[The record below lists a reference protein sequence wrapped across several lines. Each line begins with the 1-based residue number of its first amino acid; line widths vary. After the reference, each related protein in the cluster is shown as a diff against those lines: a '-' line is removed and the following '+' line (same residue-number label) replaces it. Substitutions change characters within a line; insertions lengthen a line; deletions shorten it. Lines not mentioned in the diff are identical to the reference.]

1 MELYGRIQCVTY
13 DELVGSGIISKP
25 NYDKKVRN
33 GIINVVRRGGGGHP
47 ALIEYSS
54 LPSDLKAAVKELH
67 PDAEKELIREYMS
80 CTIQSD
86 DAAVKFCREY
96 QPAISIERQQEY
108 VLTAQVLNEMVRV
121 EKALKADHKI
131 HGSYLPKETW
141 NAVRGTCENLRKAY
155 EHNLPKNEARLRQK
169 FNAYKREGYSCLV
182 NKNSG
187 NQVAR
192 KISGE
197 EARLILKL
205 RRSKFPIYTE
215 TQLFEEYNRQAVERG
230 LNIIKSPVTLRNFL
244 YDPANMPMWYGTVH
258 GMQEW
263 KKKYI
268 KLMKTDLP
276 TMRDALW
283 YGDGTKL
290 NLYYK
295 NEQGKKCTTMVYEVV
310 DAYSEVLLGFGIA
323 PTENFRSQYEA
334 YRMAIEVA
342 GVCPYEMVHDNQ
354 GSHSKLASEG
364 FFDKICRLNKPSM
377 PYNPQ
382 SKTIENIFGRFQQQ
396 VLHKRWNYTGGN
408 VTDKKLNSKP
418 NLEFINQNAYKLPT
432 FEELI
437 EIYRECRDEWNN
449 MPHPGTGIP
458 RMEMYRMSEN
468 PETTPVTEVDKVR
481 MFWLT
486 KDKPSTYT
494 NAGISFELGTKKY
507 EYEVYDAEGL
517 PDYNFSLKNT
527 DREFI
532 VKYDPM
538 DMTHIELYERTASGT
553 KYRATATPKVVVS
566 RATQEQMFEDRSHI
580 VRSINLSKEILA
592 KVQLEGEDFDLSE
605 KIAAEFFD
613 FSTPESKTISK
624 KKMKGFREKHASG
637 EMRPV
642 LRFPKKEDEIEL
654 VTADYSTIGEY
665 DKAVS
670 NMTYDELYDN
680 KF

>member
-1 MELYGRIQCVTY
+1 MELYGKYQCVTREELISMNLLTPSNY
-13 DELVGSGIISKP
+13 DNYVRRKKFTVVNRGGRNHHARIDFNSIPERMKEEYRKIKP
-25 NYDKKVRN
+25 N
-33 GIINVVRRGGGGHP
+33 
-47 ALIEYSS
+47 
-54 LPSDLKAAVKELH
+54 
-67 PDAEKELIREYMS
+67 AEKELIKEYMS
-80 CTIQSD
+80 CSIQSD
-86 DAAVKFCREY
+86 DAAVKFYQDY
-96 QPAISIERQQEY
+96 QPEISSERQQEY
-108 VLTAQVLNEMVRV
+108 VLNAQVLNEMVRV
-121 EKALKADHKI
+121 EKAIKAEHKI
-131 HGSYLPKETW
+131 RGSYLPKETW
-141 NAVRGTCENLRKAY
+141 SAVRGTCESLREAY
-155 EHNLPKNEARLRQK
+155 KHILPKNEARLRQK
-169 FNAYKREGYSCLV
+169 FNAYKRESYKCLV
-182 NKNSG
+182 NNNTG

-215 TQLFEEYNRQAVERG
+215 AQLFEEYNRQAVERG

-244 YDPANMPMWYGTVH
+244 FEPAIMPMWYASVH

-276 TMRDALW
+276 QMRDALW

-295 NEQGKKCTTMVYEVV
+295 GENGKKCTTMVYEVV

-334 YRMAIEVA
+334 YRMAIEVS
-342 GVCPYEMVHDNQ
+342 GVRPYELVHDNQ
-354 GSHSKLASEG
+354 GSHSKLASQG
-364 FFDKICRLNKPSM
+364 FFDKICRLSRPTM

-418 NLEFINQNAYKLPT
+418 NLEFVNQNDYKLPP
-432 FEELI
+432 FDELVETYI
-437 EIYRECRDEWNN
+437 ECRNEWNN
-449 MPHPGTGIP
+449 MPHPATGIP
-458 RMEMYRMSEN
+458 RMEMYLNSEN
-468 PETTPVTEVDKVR
+468 PEALPVTELDKVR

-494 NAGISFELGTKKY
+494 NAGISFEIAKREY
-507 EYEVYDAEGL
+507 QYEVYTADGL

-527 DREFI
+527 GREFM

-538 DMTHIELYERTASGT
+538 DMTHIELFEQTASGM
-553 KYRATATPKVVVS
+553 KYRATATPKVSVS
-566 RATQEQMFEDRSHI
+566 RATQEQTSEDRSLI
-580 VRSINLSKEILA
+580 VRTIQLSKEVLA
-592 KVQLEGEDFDLSE
+592 NVQLEGEDFDISE

-613 FSTPESKTISK
+613 FSTPNVKNLSK
-624 KKMKGFREKHASG
+624 KEMDKFRDKHKAGQMKPILGYPKIEKEVEAIT
-637 EMRPV
+637 V
-642 LRFPKKEDEIEL
+642 
-654 VTADYSTIGEY
+654 DYSTIGEY
-665 DKAVS
+665 TKAIS
-670 NMTYDELYDN
+670 NITYDTIRE

>member
-1 MELYGRIQCVTY
+1 
-13 DELVGSGIISKP
+13 
-25 NYDKKVRN
+25 
-33 GIINVVRRGGGGHP
+33 
-47 ALIEYSS
+47 
-54 LPSDLKAAVKELH
+54 
-67 PDAEKELIREYMS
+67 
-80 CTIQSD
+80 
-86 DAAVKFCREY
+86 
-96 QPAISIERQQEY
+96 
-108 VLTAQVLNEMVRV
+108 
-121 EKALKADHKI
+121 
-131 HGSYLPKETW
+131 
-141 NAVRGTCENLRKAY
+141 
-155 EHNLPKNEARLRQK
+155 
-169 FNAYKREGYSCLV
+169 
-182 NKNSG
+182 
-187 NQVAR
+187 
-192 KISGE
+192 
-197 EARLILKL
+197 
-205 RRSKFPIYTE
+205 
-215 TQLFEEYNRQAVERG
+215 
-230 LNIIKSPVTLRNFL
+230 
-244 YDPANMPMWYGTVH
+244 MPMWYGTVH

-613 FSTPESKTISK
+613 FSTPDLKNLSK
-624 KKMKGFREKHASG
+624 KEMKKFREKHAAG
-637 EMRPV
+637 EVKPV
-642 LRFPKKEDEIEL
+642 LGFPKKKKEAEL
-654 VTADYSTIGEY
+654 ITADFTTIGEY
-665 DKAVS
+665 TKQVS
-670 NMTYDELYDN
+670 NLTYDDLYG
-680 KF
+680 KY

>member
-1 MELYGRIQCVTY
+1 MELYGGIPSVTKEELISMNLLTPAQY
-13 DELVGSGIISKP
+13 DHYIRE
-25 NYDKKVRN
+25 KKLSRA
-33 GIINVVRRGGGGHP
+33 RRGGGGHY
-47 ALIEYSS
+47 ALIDFNS
-54 LPSDLKAAVKELH
+54 LPEWMKVEYKRQK

-86 DAAVKFCREY
+86 DAAVKFYREY

-121 EKALKADHKI
+121 EKAMKADHKI

-141 NAVRGTCENLRKAY
+141 NAVIGTCENLRKSY
-155 EHNLPKNEARLRQK
+155 RHNLPNNEARLRQK

-215 TQLFEEYNRQAVERG
+215 AQLFEEYNRQAVERG

-244 YDPANMPMWYGTVH
+244 FDPAIMPMWYASVY
-258 GMQEW
+258 GMPEW

-276 TMRDALW
+276 QMRDALW

-295 NEQGKKCTTMVYEVV
+295 GENGKKCTTMVYEVV

-334 YRMAIEVA
+334 YRMAIEVSGA
-342 GVCPYEMVHDNQ
+342 RPYELVHDNQ
-354 GSHSKLASEG
+354 GSHSKLASQG
-364 FFDKICRLNKPSM
+364 FFDKICRLSRPTM

-418 NLEFINQNAYKLPT
+418 NLEFINQNDYKLPP
-432 FEELI
+432 FDELVETYI
-437 EIYRECRDEWNN
+437 ECRNEWNN
-449 MPHPGTGIP
+449 MPHPATGIP
-458 RMEMYRMSEN
+458 RMEMYLNSEN
-468 PETTPVTEVDKVR
+468 PEALPVTELDKVR

-494 NAGISFELGTKKY
+494 NAGISFEIAKREY
-507 EYEVYDAEGL
+507 QYEVYTADGL

-527 DREFI
+527 GREFM

-538 DMTHIELYERTASGT
+538 DMTHIELFEQTASGM
-553 KYRATATPKVVVS
+553 KYRATATPKVSVS
-566 RATQEQMFEDRSHI
+566 RATQEQTSEDRSLI
-580 VRSINLSKEILA
+580 VRTIQLSKEVLA
-592 KVQLEGEDFDLSE
+592 NVQLEGEDFDLSE

-613 FSTPESKTISK
+613 FSTPNVKNLSRKEMDKFRDKHKTGQMKPILGYPKIEKEIEAITVDYSSTGEYTKAISNITYDTIS
-624 KKMKGFREKHASG
+624 EK
-637 EMRPV
+637 
-642 LRFPKKEDEIEL
+642 F
-654 VTADYSTIGEY
+654 
-665 DKAVS
+665 
-670 NMTYDELYDN
+670 
-680 KF
+680 